1 MTEQT
6 PSPRPKKIMQEANK
20 VDSPPAADFPD
31 FQLRQL
37 GRLERWLGQE
47 RYQLVRGIFTN
58 PLSVVGLI
66 LVLFFVLAAAFA
78 PALAPPLDAASDPYL
93 IPRDGFSPEPKPPGA
108 LWKRDTPPLPD
119 WYEVVTGKDHW
130 VHLMGTASGQFDIY
144 YGIVWGSRTAL
155 FVGVFITAITVFIGV
170 VVGAI
175 SGFYGGLID
184 DGFMRIT
191 EIFMA
196 FPFLL
201 AAMTLSAILVPIFGR
216 GIWPATIALIVFGW
230 MTYARVIR
238 AEIFSTKERDF
249 VLAARV
255 IGARDS
261 RLLFKHIIPN
271 AIYPI
276 LILASMRVGDYV
288 LSFATLSF
296 LGVGTDIGYADWGQI
311 ISFARDWIMSL
322 DKHWYIVFFPGMA
335 LLLFGLGWNLIGDAL
350 RDIMDP
356 RLRKG

>member
-1 MTEQT
+1 MTEKH
-6 PSPRPKKIMQEANK
+6 PNYPHEIESADVNK
-20 VDSPPAADFPD
+20 PPVTELPD

-37 GRLERWLGQE
+37 GRLEKRLGQE
-47 RYQLVRGIFTN
+47 WYNIIRGVMTN
-58 PLSVVGLI
+58 PLSVLGLI
-66 LVLFFVLAAAFA
+66 IVSFFILVAAFA
-78 PALAPPLDAASDPYL
+78 PVLAPPLDAASDPYL
-93 IPRDGFSPEPKPPGA
+93 IPRDGFSPEPKPPGTE
-108 LWKRDTPPLPD
+108 WRREPPPVPG
-119 WYEVVTGKDHW
+119 WYQIVSGKDYW
-130 VHLMGTASGQFDIY
+130 VHIMGTASGQFDIY

-155 FVGVFITAITVFIGV
+155 FVGVFITAITVIIGII
-170 VVGAI
+170 VGAL

-184 DGFMRIT
+184 DGLMRAT

-216 GIWPATIALIVFGW
+216 SIWPATIALIVFGW

-238 AEIFSTKERDF
+238 AEIFSTKERDY

-261 RLLFKHIIPN
+261 RMLFKHIIPN

-276 LILASMRVGDYV
+276 VILASMRVGDYV

-322 DKHWYIVFFPGMA
+322 NKHWYIVFFPGMA
-335 LLLFGLGWNLIGDAL
+335 LLLFGLGWNLLGDAL